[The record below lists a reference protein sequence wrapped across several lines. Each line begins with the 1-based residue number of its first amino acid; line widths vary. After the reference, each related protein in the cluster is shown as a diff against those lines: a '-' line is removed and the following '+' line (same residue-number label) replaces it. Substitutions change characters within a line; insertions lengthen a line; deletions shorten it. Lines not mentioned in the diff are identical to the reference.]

1 MMHKI
6 PLGFILCNYKVV
18 TSGKGI
24 FHQGIADFHYQTI
37 SYCPTEVMPRGIIH
51 NTSFSQTN
59 GSSKLVFV
67 P

>member
-1 MMHKI
+1 MHKI

-18 TSGKGI
+18 TSGKGNTDI
-24 FHQGIADFHYQTI
+24 HYQTI